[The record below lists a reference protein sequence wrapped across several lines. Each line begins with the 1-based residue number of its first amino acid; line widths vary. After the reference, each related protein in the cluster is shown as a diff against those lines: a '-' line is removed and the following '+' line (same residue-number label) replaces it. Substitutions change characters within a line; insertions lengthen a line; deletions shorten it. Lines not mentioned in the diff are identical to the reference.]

1 MNLASGQASHEHR
14 GRRGGTAWRR
24 GVPAG
29 GGTGQAGE
37 FVRPL
42 AATDTGTYRDGMAG
56 LPIVGV
62 DIPDPAVSQTAHVP
76 KPAWLRVK
84 APGSG
89 KTSELRALLAERRLH
104 TVCSSAACPNMGEC
118 WSAGTATFMILGNE
132 CTRACRFCDV
142 KTAARPN
149 PVDLDEPERMAE
161 ASALMGLKH
170 VVITSVARDDLDD
183 GGARH
188 FARCLRAV
196 RARLPDVTL
205 EVLTP
210 DFLGSQDSISTVLE
224 ALLEGGKPAV
234 FNHNVETSERLTP
247 KIRSGAVYRRSLEV
261 LQTAKRLRPEV
272 RTKTGM
278 MLGLGETDDEV
289 IQTIKDAR
297 AHDVDILTLG
307 QYLRPSSW
315 NHEVM
320 RYVPPAQF
328 DEFAAFARTLGF
340 AHVEA
345 GPLVR
350 SSYHA
355 ERGVG

>member
-1 MNLASGQASHEHR
+1 M
-14 GRRGGTAWRR
+14 
-24 GVPAG
+24 P
-29 GGTGQAGE
+29 
-37 FVRPL
+37 
-42 AATDTGTYRDGMAG
+42 G

-62 DIPDPAVSQTAHVP
+62 DVPDPSVSQTATQP
-76 KPAWLRVK
+76 RPPWLRVK
-84 APGSG
+84 APGG
-89 KTSELRALLAERRLH
+89 GRTGELRALLAERRLH
-104 TVCSSAACPNMGEC
+104 TVCSSAACPNMGDC
-118 WSAGTATFMILGNE
+118 WAAGTATFMILGNE

-142 KTAARPN
+142 KTAPLPAA
-149 PVDLDEPERMAE
+149 VDLDEPERLAE
-161 ASALMGLKH
+161 AAVLMGLKH

-196 RARLPDVTL
+196 RARLPTATL

-210 DFLGSQDSISTVLE
+210 DFLGSEDSIAVVLD
-224 ALLEGGKPAV
+224 ALLEGGRAAV

-247 KIRSGAVYRRSLEV
+247 KIRSGAVYRRSLLV

-272 RTKTGM
+272 KTKTGV

-289 IQTIKDAR
+289 LQTIKDAR

-320 RYVPPAQF
+320 RYVPPQQF
-328 DEFAAFARTLGF
+328 DEFAAFARGLGF
-340 AHVEA
+340 HHVES

-355 ERGVG
+355 ERGVGG

>member
-1 MNLASGQASHEHR
+1 
-14 GRRGGTAWRR
+14 
-24 GVPAG
+24 
-29 GGTGQAGE
+29 
-37 FVRPL
+37 
-42 AATDTGTYRDGMAG
+42 MAG
-56 LPIVGV
+56 LPIIGV
-62 DIPDPAVSQTAHVP
+62 DVPDPVVSQTAKAP
-76 KPAWLRVK
+76 KPPWLRVQ
-84 APGSG
+84 APGAG

-104 TVCSSAACPNMGEC
+104 TVCSSAACPNIGEC
-118 WSAGTATFMILGNE
+118 WQHGTATFMILGNE

-142 KTAARPN
+142 KTSLRPN
-149 PVDLDEPERMAE
+149 PVDLDEPARLAE
-161 ASALMGLKH
+161 AAVLMGLKH

-183 GGARH
+183 GGARQC
-188 FARCLRAV
+188 ARCLTAV
-196 RARLPDVTL
+196 REQLPTCSL

-210 DFLGSQDSISTVLE
+210 DFLGSESSISTVLE
-224 ALLEGGKPAV
+224 ALLAGGHPGV
-234 FNHNVETSERLTP
+234 FNHNVETCERLTP
-247 KIRSGAVYRRSLEV
+247 KIRSGAVYKRSLEV
-261 LQTAKRLRPEV
+261 LQTAKRLRPDV

-278 MLGLGETDDEV
+278 MLGLGETDDEI

-320 RYVPPAQF
+320 RYVSPDQF
-328 DEFAAFARTLGF
+328 AEFAAFARTLGF

-355 ERGVG
+355 ERGVAGTTVLT

>member
-1 MNLASGQASHEHR
+1 MVS
-14 GRRGGTAWRR
+14 
-24 GVPAG
+24 
-29 GGTGQAGE
+29 
-37 FVRPL
+37 
-42 AATDTGTYRDGMAG
+42 
-56 LPIVGV
+56 LPILGA
-62 DIPDPAVSQTAHVP
+62 DVSVPGSGGPGREP
-76 KPAWLRVK
+76 KPSWLRVQ

-104 TVCSSAACPNMGEC
+104 TVCSSAACPNMGDC

-142 KTAARPN
+142 KTSVSPN
-149 PVDLDEPERMAE
+149 AVDLDEPDRLAE
-161 ASALMGLKH
+161 AAVLMGLKH

-196 RARLPDVTL
+196 RAQLPTATL
-205 EVLTP
+205 EVLVP
-210 DFLGSQDSISTVLE
+210 DFLGSEASITTVLD
-224 ALLEGGKPAV
+224 ALLEGVGPGGQKTAV
-234 FNHNVETSERLTP
+234 FNHNVETCERLTP
-247 KIRSGAVYRRSLEV
+247 KIRSGAVYRRSLAV
-261 LQTAKRLRPEV
+261 LQAAKRLRPEV

-289 IQTIKDAR
+289 IDTIKDAR

-315 NHEVM
+315 NHEVV
-320 RYVPPAQF
+320 RYVPPEKFQELGAW
-328 DEFAAFARTLGF
+328 AKTLGF
-340 AHVEA
+340 AHVES

-355 ERGVG
+355 ERGVL

>member
-1 MNLASGQASHEHR
+1 MVS
-14 GRRGGTAWRR
+14 
-24 GVPAG
+24 
-29 GGTGQAGE
+29 
-37 FVRPL
+37 
-42 AATDTGTYRDGMAG
+42 
-56 LPIVGV
+56 LPILGV
-62 DIPDPAVSQTAHVP
+62 DVPEIAPSNDPKAP
-76 KPAWLRVK
+76 KPSWLRVQ

-104 TVCSSAACPNMGEC
+104 TVCSSAACPNMGDC

-142 KTAARPN
+142 KSAKTPN
-149 PVDLDEPERMAE
+149 AVDLDEPARLAE
-161 ASALMGLKH
+161 AAVLMKLKH

-183 GGARH
+183 GGARQ

-196 RARLPDVTL
+196 REQLPSASL
-205 EVLTP
+205 EVLVP
-210 DFLGSQDSISTVLE
+210 DFLGSEESIVTVLD

-234 FNHNVETSERLTP
+234 FNHNVETCERLTP
-247 KIRSGAVYRRSLEV
+247 KIRSGAVYARSLKV
-261 LQTAKRLRPEV
+261 LQTAKRLRPEIK
-272 RTKTGM
+272 TKTGM

-289 IQTIKDAR
+289 IATVTDAR

-315 NHEVM
+315 NAPVE
-320 RYVPPAQF
+320 RYVPPEKFTELGNWAK
-328 DEFAAFARTLGF
+328 TLGF
-340 AHVEA
+340 SHVEA

-355 ERGVG
+355 ERGVGG

>member
-1 MNLASGQASHEHR
+1 MN
-14 GRRGGTAWRR
+14 
-24 GVPAG
+24 
-29 GGTGQAGE
+29 
-37 FVRPL
+37 
-42 AATDTGTYRDGMAG
+42 TYMVDMAG

-62 DIPDPAVSQTAHVP
+62 DVPDPSVSQTAHVR
-76 KPAWLRVK
+76 KPEWLRVK
-84 APGSG
+84 APGAG
-89 KTSELRALLAERRLH
+89 KTTELQALLRERRLH
-104 TVCSSAACPNMGEC
+104 TVCSSAACPNMGDC

-132 CTRACRFCDV
+132 CTRACRFCDI
-142 KTAARPN
+142 KTSKTPN
-149 PVDLDEPERMAE
+149 AVDLDEPERLAE
-161 ASALMGLKH
+161 AAELMQLKH

-196 RARLPDVTL
+196 RARLPSCTL

-210 DFLGSQDSISTVLE
+210 DFYGSESSIDTVLE
-224 ALLEGGKPAV
+224 ALLEGGHAGV

-247 KIRSGAVYRRSLEV
+247 KIRSGAVYKRSLQV

-289 IQTIKDAR
+289 RQSIEDAR

-320 RYVPPAQF
+320 RYVTPAQF
-328 DEFAAFARTLGF
+328 DEFAAFARGLGF
-340 AHVEA
+340 AHVES

>member
-1 MNLASGQASHEHR
+1 M
-14 GRRGGTAWRR
+14 
-24 GVPAG
+24 P
-29 GGTGQAGE
+29 
-37 FVRPL
+37 
-42 AATDTGTYRDGMAG
+42 G

-62 DIPDPAVSQTAHVP
+62 DIPDPSVSQTALVR
-76 KPAWLRVK
+76 KPEWLRVK
-84 APGSG
+84 APGAG
-89 KTSELRALLAERRLH
+89 KTTELQALLRARRLH

-142 KTAARPN
+142 KTSVSPN
-149 PVDLDEPERMAE
+149 AVDLDEPARLAE
-161 ASALMGLKH
+161 AAVLMGLKH

-188 FARCLRAV
+188 FARCLQAV
-196 RARLPDVTL
+196 REQLPDATL

-210 DFLGSQDSISTVLE
+210 DFLGSESAILTVLE
-224 ALLEGGKPAV
+224 ALLAGGKPAV
-234 FNHNVETSERLTP
+234 FNHNVETCERLTP
-247 KIRSGAVYRRSLEV
+247 KIRSGAVYRRSLQV
-261 LQTAKRLRPEV
+261 LQTAKRLRPTI
-272 RTKTGM
+272 RTKTGI

-289 IQTIKDAR
+289 LQTIRDAR
-297 AHDVDILTLG
+297 AHDVDILTIG
-307 QYLRPSSW
+307 QYLRPSAW

-320 RYVPPAQF
+320 RYVPPEQF
-328 DEFAAFARTLGF
+328 KAFGDYACGLGF

-355 ERGVG
+355 ERGVSG

>member
-1 MNLASGQASHEHR
+1 MAS
-14 GRRGGTAWRR
+14 
-24 GVPAG
+24 
-29 GGTGQAGE
+29 
-37 FVRPL
+37 
-42 AATDTGTYRDGMAG
+42 

-62 DIPDPAVSQTAHVP
+62 DVPLSSPASAERIAR
-76 KPAWLRVK
+76 PAWLRVQ

-89 KTSELRALLAERRLH
+89 KTSELRQLLAERRLH
-104 TVCSSAACPNMGEC
+104 TVCSSAACPNMGDC

-149 PVDLDEPERMAE
+149 PVDLDEPERLAE
-161 ASALMGLKH
+161 AAVLMGLKH

-196 RARLPDVTL
+196 RARLPEASL
-205 EVLTP
+205 EVLVP
-210 DFLGSQDSISTVLE
+210 DFLGSEDSVAVVLE
-224 ALLEGGKPAV
+224 ALLEAGKPAV
-234 FNHNVETSERLTP
+234 FNHNVETCERLTP
-247 KIRSGAVYRRSLEV
+247 KIRSGAVYRRSLTL
-261 LQTAKRLRPEV
+261 LQRAKAMRPAI

-278 MLGLGETDDEV
+278 MLGLGETDDEIV
-289 IQTIKDAR
+289 QTIRDAR

-315 NHEVM
+315 NHEVV
-320 RYVPPAQF
+320 RYVTPQQF
-328 DEFAAFARTLGF
+328 NELAVFARSLGF
-340 AHVEA
+340 AHVES
-345 GPLVR
+345 GPLVQ